1 MSVNARR
8 AFKIGLFTFTASFLI
23 SYSFQI
29 SLAAWVSI
37 VILGL
42 IVITGILF
50 DILGTAVTAAN
61 EAPFHAM
68 GACKVKGSKQAIY
81 LLRRADQVANFCNDV
96 IGDIAGTIS
105 GAIIA
110 SISINLE
117 FVKNGNQISEELFG
131 AAAIAFIAALTVGGK
146 ALGKSYA
153 IAKANQIV
161 YLAGKILSLI
171 RIIDFEFKQRKR
183 KNRGNLRKVR

>member
-1 MSVNARR
+1 MIVNTRR
-8 AFKIGLFTFTASFLI
+8 AIKIGLFTFTFSFLI
-23 SYSFQI
+23 SYSFQF
-29 SLAAWVSI
+29 SLAVWVSI
-37 VILGL
+37 IILGL
-42 IVITGILF
+42 IVITGIFF
-50 DILGTAVTAAN
+50 DIIGTAVTAAN

-81 LLRRADQVANFCNDV
+81 LIRHADQVANFCNDV
-96 IGDIAGTIS
+96 VGDIAGTIS

-110 SISINLE
+110 SISLG
-117 FVKNGNQISEELFG
+117 FVKDGSIISEQLFG

-161 YLAGKILSLI
+161 YLAGRLLSLI
-171 RIIDFEFKQRKR
+171 RIVDFEFKQRKR

>member
-1 MSVNARR
+1 LIANARR
-8 AFKIGLFTFTASFLI
+8 AIKIGLFTFTFSFLI
-23 SYSFQI
+23 SYSFQF

-37 VILGL
+37 FILGL

-50 DILGTAVTAAN
+50 DIIGTSVTAAN

-81 LLRRADQVANFCNDV
+81 LIRHADRVANFCNDV
-96 IGDIAGTIS
+96 VGDIAGTIS

-110 SISINLE
+110 SISLE
-117 FVKNGNQISEELFG
+117 FVKNGSIISEQLFG

-146 ALGKSYA
+146 ALGKFYA

-161 YLAGKILSLI
+161 YLAGRLLSLI
-171 RIIDFEFKQRKR
+171 RIVDFEFKQRKR